1 MSHRNLFSKPLLLAV
16 LCLSSFAAT
25 QVPWHLNY
33 EKGLEALRS
42 RNYQDAVESL
52 RMALDVNRSPASR
65 VKLYGTRYIPYYPW
79 FHLGKAFY
87 ELAESD
93 EDKAAEYYEESV
105 TAFDVSIEYGE
116 IKKEVAL
123 GAEIVALRENAVAQ
137 INRLRQEDE
146 AMRYVTAG
154 KQKFAA
160 GELQPAYEEF
170 LKADALLRDDPEVQ
184 SQIAA
189 TRRAI
194 DERWR
199 LDLIQQGRQ
208 ALNDEQ
214 PDEAKRLAQEILRR
228 FPMDSDA
235 DLLLLSVARYQAE
248 EIELRLRLEAEHE
261 RKQILE
267 REHRLKVLSQVQ
279 ADLAN
284 GRFIEARRLN
294 SQVLDK
300 NPRDEEALL
309 LADRIVAAEITQRED
324 QQTEEFFRD
333 GRALFE
339 DQEWLEAIRT
349 LSQIKQTHY
358 RAAEA
363 AKVIESAERELNRI
377 LVTFDSPVENQRI
390 RGEEVLIRGRAK
402 ASAGIRSVTVTVNG
416 EIVHPIFLIERGG
429 EAPDSLELNQA
440 IMLGEGRNVLILEA
454 EDTLGRRETLR
465 ARTVN
470 VVLPFYRR
478 PLPLTVTTLS
488 LLLFCFGVYFV
499 IKYRREASMRR
510 NMAELERAVRAR
522 TEELTAT
529 QHQLVQSEKMA
540 TLGRVA
546 SSIAHE
552 INSPL
557 GVITSSKQI
566 YETVCRKLSNDTGSG
581 DLKSTMSVFQS
592 TLQNDR
598 LAIDRIEQQVTNLR
612 RFASLDEAEVKRIA
626 IDEIIDTA
634 LAMLGNQIASRIVE
648 ITRITDPRPAR
659 RLYRASDLIQVF
671 HGVLEFCLQQ
681 MADRQTIRINTTS
694 IAAQSTQVEIE
705 SPFEAP
711 LPTPLEGVFEP
722 HFRKSAGR
730 IGADMNLTL
739 SRHLVQEQGGHLQL
753 ECVDGAANIYRFTLD
768 LRETT

>member
-1 MSHRNLFSKPLLLAV
+1 
-16 LCLSSFAAT
+16 
-25 QVPWHLNY
+25 
-33 EKGLEALRS
+33 
-42 RNYQDAVESL
+42 
-52 RMALDVNRSPASR
+52 MALEVNPAPAAR

-87 ELAESD
+87 ELAEAD

-105 TAFDVSIEYGE
+105 AAFDVSIEYGE
-116 IKKEVAL
+116 IHKEVAL
-123 GAEIVALRENAVAQ
+123 GAEIEALRENAVAR
-137 INRLRQEDE
+137 INMLLQKDE
-146 AMRYVTAG
+146 AMKYVAAG
-154 KQKFAA
+154 QKKFAA

-184 SQIAA
+184 SQMAA

-199 LDLIQQGRQ
+199 LDRIQQAQQTLSNG
-208 ALNDEQ
+208 Q
-214 PDEAKRLAQEILRR
+214 PDEAKKIAQEVLLR
-228 FPMDSDA
+228 FPTDTDA
-235 DLLLLSVARYQAE
+235 NLLLLSVARYQAE
-248 EIELRLRLEAEHE
+248 EIELRLRLEAEQE
-261 RKQILE
+261 RAQILE
-267 REHRLKVLSQVQ
+267 REHRLNVLSQVQ

-294 SQVLDK
+294 SQILEK

-309 LADRIVAAEITQRED
+309 LADRIVAAEIAQRED
-324 QQTEEFFRD
+324 QQTEEYLTD
-333 GRALFE
+333 GRTLFE
-339 DQEWLEAIRT
+339 NQEWLEAIRT

-390 RGEEVLIRGRAK
+390 RGEDVLIRGRAK
-402 ASAGIRSVTVTVNG
+402 ASAGIRSVTITVNG
-416 EIVHPIFLIERGG
+416 EIVHPIFLIEGSG

-470 VVLPFYRR
+470 VVMPFYRR
-478 PLPLTVTTLS
+478 PLALTVTTLS

-510 NMAELERAVRAR
+510 NMAELERAVHAR
-522 TEELTAT
+522 TEELTAA

-566 YETVCRKLSNDTGSG
+566 YETVWRKLSNDTGSG
-581 DLKSTMSVFQS
+581 DLRSTMSVFQS

-598 LAIDRIEQQVTNLR
+598 LAIDRIKQQVTNLR

-634 LAMLGNQIASRIVE
+634 LTMLGDQIASRIVE
-648 ITRITDPRPAR
+648 ITRITDPRRAR

-681 MADRQTIRINTTS
+681 IADRQTIRINTTS

-711 LPTPLEGVFEP
+711 LPTPLEDVFEP

-730 IGADMNLTL
+730 ISADMSLTL

-753 ECVDGAANIYRFTLD
+753 ECVDVAANIYRFTLD

>member
-1 MSHRNLFSKPLLLAV
+1 M
-16 LCLSSFAAT
+16 
-25 QVPWHLNY
+25 
-33 EKGLEALRS
+33 
-42 RNYQDAVESL
+42 
-52 RMALDVNRSPASR
+52 
-65 VKLYGTRYIPYYPW
+65 
-79 FHLGKAFY
+79 
-87 ELAESD
+87 
-93 EDKAAEYYEESV
+93 
-105 TAFDVSIEYGE
+105 
-116 IKKEVAL
+116 
-123 GAEIVALRENAVAQ
+123 
-137 INRLRQEDE
+137 
-146 AMRYVTAG
+146 
-154 KQKFAA
+154 
-160 GELQPAYEEF
+160 
-170 LKADALLRDDPEVQ
+170 
-184 SQIAA
+184 
-189 TRRAI
+189 
-194 DERWR
+194 
-199 LDLIQQGRQ
+199 
-208 ALNDEQ
+208 
-214 PDEAKRLAQEILRR
+214 
-228 FPMDSDA
+228 
-235 DLLLLSVARYQAE
+235 
-248 EIELRLRLEAEHE
+248 
-261 RKQILE
+261 
-267 REHRLKVLSQVQ
+267 
-279 ADLAN
+279 
-284 GRFIEARRLN
+284 
-294 SQVLDK
+294 
-300 NPRDEEALL
+300 
-309 LADRIVAAEITQRED
+309 ADRIVAAEITQRED

-333 GRALFE
+333 GQALFE

-349 LSQIKQTHY
+349 LSQIKQSHY
-358 RAAEA
+358 RAADA

-429 EAPDSLELNQA
+429 KAPDSLELNQA

-478 PLPLTVTTLS
+478 PLPLAVTTLS

-499 IKYRREASMRR
+499 VKYRREASMRR

-522 TEELTAT
+522 TEELTAA

-581 DLKSTMSVFQS
+581 DLRSTMSVFQS

-634 LAMLGNQIASRIVE
+634 LAMLGNQIAIRMVE

-659 RLYRASDLIQVF
+659 RLYRAADLIQVF

-694 IAAQSTQVEIE
+694 IAAQTTQVEIE

-739 SRHLVQEQGGHLQL
+739 SRHL
-753 ECVDGAANIYRFTLD
+753 D
-768 LRETT
+768 L

>member
-1 MSHRNLFSKPLLLAV
+1 
-16 LCLSSFAAT
+16 
-25 QVPWHLNY
+25 
-33 EKGLEALRS
+33 
-42 RNYQDAVESL
+42 
-52 RMALDVNRSPASR
+52 MALEVNRAPASR

-105 TAFDVSIEYGE
+105 TAFDVSIQYGE

-123 GAEIVALRENAVAQ
+123 GAEIEALRENAVAQ
-137 INRLRQEDE
+137 INLLRQKDE

-154 KQKFAA
+154 KKKFAA

-194 DERWR
+194 DALWR
-199 LDLIQQGRQ
+199 LNLIQQGRQ

-214 PDEAKRLAQEILRR
+214 PDEAKGLAQEVLRR
-228 FPMDSDA
+228 FPTDSDA

-248 EIELRLRLEAEHE
+248 EIERRLRLEAEQE
-261 RKQILE
+261 RKLIRE
-267 REHRLKVLSQVQ
+267 REHRLKILSQVQ
-279 ADLAN
+279 AALAN
-284 GRFIEARRLN
+284 GRFTEARRLN
-294 SQVLDK
+294 SEILEE
-300 NPRDEEALL
+300 NPRDEEARL
-309 LADRIVAAEITQRED
+309 LADRIVAAEIKQRED
-324 QQTEEFFRD
+324 QRTEEFFTD
-333 GRALFE
+333 GQALFE
-339 DQEWLEAIRT
+339 DQKWLEAIRT
-349 LSQIKQTHY
+349 LSQIKQTHD
-358 RAAEA
+358 RGAEA

-377 LVTFDSPVENQRI
+377 LVTFDSPVENREI

-416 EIVHPIFLIERGG
+416 EIVHSIFLIEQGD

-470 VVLPFYRR
+470 VVLPIYRR
-478 PLPLTVTTLS
+478 PLPLTVASLS
-488 LLLFCFGVYFV
+488 LLLFCFGVYIV

-522 TEELTAT
+522 TEELVAA

-546 SSIAHE
+546 SSVAHE

-557 GVITSSKQI
+557 GVITSNKQI
-566 YETVCRKLSNDTGSG
+566 YETLWQKLSKDTGSG
-581 DLKSTMSVFQS
+581 DLTSAMNVFQS

-598 LAIDRIEQQVTNLR
+598 VAIGRIERQVTNLR
-612 RFASLDEAEVKRIA
+612 RFASLDEAEIKRIA

-634 LAMLGNQIASRIVE
+634 LTMLENQIASREVE
-648 ITRITDPRPAR
+648 ITRITNPRPNR
-659 RLYRASDLIQVF
+659 RLYRAADLIQVF
-671 HGVLEFCLQQ
+671 HGVLEFCLLQ
-681 MADRQTIRINTTS
+681 MASRQTISINTSS
-694 IAAQSTQVEIE
+694 IAAQSTHVEIE
-705 SPFEAP
+705 SPFEAR

-722 HFRKSAGR
+722 HFRKLEGR
-730 IGADMNLTL
+730 IGADMSLTL
-739 SRHLVQEQGGHLQL
+739 SRHLVHEQGGHLHL
-753 ECVDGAANIYRFTLD
+753 ECVDGATNVYRFTLD
-768 LRETT
+768 LRDTTG

>member
-1 MSHRNLFSKPLLLAV
+1 M
-16 LCLSSFAAT
+16 LCLSSIADA

-33 EKGLEALRS
+33 ENGLEALRS
-42 RNYQDAVESL
+42 RNYEGAVESL
-52 RMALDVNRSPASR
+52 RMALEVNRAPASR

-87 ELAESD
+87 ELAESA

-105 TAFDVSIEYGE
+105 AAFDVSIEYGE

-123 GAEIVALRENAVAQ
+123 GAEIEALRQNAVAQ
-137 INRLRQEDE
+137 INMLRQKEE
-146 AMRYVTAG
+146 AMTYVFAG
-154 KQKFAA
+154 KEKLAA

-199 LDLIQQGRQ
+199 LNLIQQGRQ
-208 ALNDEQ
+208 ALDDEQ
-214 PDEAKRLAQEILRR
+214 PDEAKRLAQEVLRR
-228 FPMDSDA
+228 FPMDTDA
-235 DLLLLSVARYQAE
+235 DILFLSVARYQAE
-248 EIELRLRLEAEHE
+248 KIELRLRLEAEQE
-261 RKQILE
+261 RTQVRE
-267 REHRLKVLSQVQ
+267 RERRFKILSQVQ
-279 ADLAN
+279 AALAN
-284 GRFIEARRLN
+284 GRFTEARRLN
-294 SQVLDK
+294 SQILEQ
-300 NPRDEEALL
+300 NAGDEEARR

-333 GRALFE
+333 GQALFE
-339 DQEWLEAIRT
+339 EQEWLEAIRT
-349 LSQIKQTHY
+349 LSQIKQSHY

-377 LVTFDSPVENQRI
+377 LVTFDSPMENQEI

-416 EIVHPIFLIERGG
+416 EIVHPIFVIEQGG
-429 EAPDSLELNQA
+429 DAPDSLEIDQA
-440 IMLGEGRNVLILEA
+440 IPLGEGRNVLILEA

-470 VVLPFYRR
+470 VFLPFYRR
-478 PLPLTVTTLS
+478 PLPLAVTSLS
-488 LLLFCFGVYFV
+488 LLLFCFGVYIV
-499 IKYRREASMRR
+499 IKNRREASMRR
-510 NMAELERAVRAR
+510 NMAELEQAVSAR
-522 TEELTAT
+522 TEELVAA
-529 QHQLVQSEKMA
+529 QNQLVQSEKMA

-546 SSIAHE
+546 ASIAHE

-557 GVITSSKQI
+557 GVINSSKQI
-566 YETVCRKLSNDTGSG
+566 YETVWQKLSKDAGSG
-581 DLKSTMSVFQS
+581 NLTSAMNIFQT

-598 LAIDRIEQQVTNLR
+598 VAIGRIEQQVTNLR

-634 LAMLGNQIASRIVE
+634 LAMLEDQIAGRKVE
-648 ITRITDPRPAR
+648 ITRITDPRPTR
-659 RLYRASDLIQVF
+659 RPYRAADLIHVF
-671 HGVLEFCLQQ
+671 HAVLEFCLRQ
-681 MADRQTIRINTTS
+681 MASRQTIRINSSS
-694 IAAQSTQVEIE
+694 IAAESTHVYIE
-705 SPFEAP
+705 SPFAAP

-722 HFRKSAGR
+722 HFRKLEGR
-730 IGADMNLTL
+730 IGAYMSLTL
-739 SRHLVQEQGGHLQL
+739 SRHLVQEQGGRLQL

-768 LRETT
+768 LREAT